1 MLHFYERF
9 VLTNMNATPAVKQY
23 DVREKILKTKYL
35 FLNLLRMF
43 RPGLIL
49 DVGSMDGS
57 DSMRFRRMA
66 PQSKIIAFEANPY
79 NYAKMQSNPHLAQLN
94 IEVRNRLV
102 SSKAEKG
109 KFYISKGAVAGKNS
123 GNMGTSSSMMPVNT
137 ADVAE
142 EIEVDTTR
150 LDEIIAKESVPTDW
164 VAMWIDVEGAGYEV
178 LSSVAGTKQQIA
190 LLHIEVELAEF
201 WLGQKLKND
210 VIQLA
215 NELGLVLLAGSDNDK
230 QQDLVFVNAKLLNE
244 RASTIRIATFLAKWV
259 GPASSRLLEK
269 L

>member
-1 MLHFYERF
+1 M
-9 VLTNMNATPAVKQY
+9 TNMDATSAVKKNFGQ
-23 DVREKILKTKYL
+23 EKILKTKYL

-57 DSMRFRRMA
+57 DSKRFRRMS
-66 PQSKIIAFEANPY
+66 PLSKIIAFEANPY
-79 NYAKMQSNPHLAQLN
+79 NFAKMQSNSRLAQLN

-123 GNMGTSSSMMPVNT
+123 GNMGTSSSMMPVND

-142 EIEVDTTR
+142 VIEVDTTR
-150 LDEIIAKESVPTDW
+150 LDEIIKIESLPAGW

-178 LSSVAGTKQQIA
+178 LSSVVGAKQQIA

-201 WLGQKLKND
+201 WVGQKLKND

-215 NELGLVLLAGSDNDK
+215 NELGLVLLAGSENDK
-230 QQDLVFVNAKLLNE
+230 QQDLVFINAKLLSE
-244 RASTIRIATFLAKWV
+244 RSTAVKFATFLAKWI
-259 GPASSRLLEK
+259 GPASSRLLERF
-269 L
+269 